1 MGTPSEMKPAYI
13 ATLKEDW
20 KSLAEFY
27 EKHKD
32 RLLTPMP
39 FTKDTAF
46 HMAVYCKDAKLLKCL
61 LDSARVRMDQ
71 RINPQILLQ
80 RYFSPPEIPT
90 KLKMLI
96 TSHLSL
102 LSNE

>member
-13 ATLKEDW
+13 ATLEEDW

-39 FTKDTAF
+39 VSKDTAF
-46 HMAVYCKDAKLLKCL
+46 SYGCL
-61 LDSARVRMDQ
+61 Q
-71 RINPQILLQ
+71 
-80 RYFSPPEIPT
+80 
-90 KLKMLI
+90 
-96 TSHLSL
+96 
-102 LSNE
+102 